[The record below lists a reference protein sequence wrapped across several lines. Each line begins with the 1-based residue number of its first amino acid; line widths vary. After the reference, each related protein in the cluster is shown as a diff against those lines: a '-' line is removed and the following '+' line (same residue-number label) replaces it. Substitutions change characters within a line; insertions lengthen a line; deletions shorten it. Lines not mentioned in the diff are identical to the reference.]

1 MDKHLYSTSRVA
13 GSRRTGLVF
22 VFLILFLAP
31 ATSFAAGQPAT
42 SPRPAVTCVAA
53 PLFGDSWGVRRGI
66 GTAWNFVESGLSDR
80 RRMIQLAT
88 IGMCIGLYIMMRR

>member
-1 MDKHLYSTSRVA
+1 MNKHLYSTSRVD

-31 ATSFAAGQPAT
+31 ATSFAAGQP

-66 GTAWNFVESGLSDR
+66 GTAWNFLESGLSDR